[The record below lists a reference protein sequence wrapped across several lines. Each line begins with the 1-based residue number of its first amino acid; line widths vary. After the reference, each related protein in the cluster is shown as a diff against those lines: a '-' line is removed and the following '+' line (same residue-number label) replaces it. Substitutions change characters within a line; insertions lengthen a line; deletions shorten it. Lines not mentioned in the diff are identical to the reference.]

1 MKEFED
7 KTPIPT
13 RRKELRKINLHDED
27 YKQAYDFAGKVY
39 KKFGP
44 LVLSI
49 VVFGSVTKREAKP
62 ESDIDIIVIIDNVS
76 QLWDEEVIAYYR
88 EELFNITK
96 SHPVRDRL
104 HVNTLTLSN
113 FWDNV
118 KVGDPAIINMLRY
131 GVALVDLGFFEP
143 LKYLLLLGRISPTPE
158 AVYVTM
164 NKVPWHLLRA
174 RVKALSAIE
183 DLYWAMVDSSQAALM
198 MVGHI
203 PPSPEH
209 IPELLQDTFVNKN
222 KLKSVYVNWYK
233 ELYSFYHDIKNHKI
247 SSISGEDYNT
257 WYKRTTEF
265 TKVLE
270 AIARKEE
277 KHFFKKK

>member
-1 MKEFED
+1 MNEFEE

-13 RRKELRKINLHDED
+13 RRKELRKINLHNED
-27 YKQAYDFAGKVY
+27 YKQAYDFAGKIY

-44 LVLSI
+44 LVLSV

-96 SHPVRDRL
+96 SHSARDRL

-158 AVYVTM
+158 AIYVTM
-164 NKVPWHLLRA
+164 NKIPWHLLRA
-174 RVKALSAIE
+174 RVKILSAVE
-183 DLYWAMVDSSQAALM
+183 DLYWAMVDSSHAALM

-209 IPELLQDTFVNKN
+209 VPELLQDAFVSKN
-222 KLKSVYVNWYK
+222 KLKSVYVGWYK
-233 ELYSFYHDIKNHKI
+233 EMYTFYHDIKNHKI
-247 SSISGEDYNT
+247 SSISGEDYNK
-257 WYKRTTEF
+257 WYKRTSEF
-265 TKVLE
+265 TKILE

-277 KHFFKKK
+277 KNFFKKK

>member
-209 IPELLQDTFVNKN
+209 IPELLQDTFVSKN

-247 SSISGEDYNT
+247 SSISGEDYNK